1 MAASVPEVAW
11 CQPGERAA
19 AQAMSVRVRHRI
31 HRSLQLGSSSCRR
44 LLRSEVAPPRLS
56 CNYCDPALSLQRFLS
71 ARLKSFDELRNNP
84 TQPGATS
91 NLSPYLHF
99 GE

>member
-1 MAASVPEVAW
+1 V
-11 CQPGERAA
+11 
-19 AQAMSVRVRHRI
+19 I
-31 HRSLQLGSSSCRR
+31 
-44 LLRSEVAPPRLS
+44 PR
-56 CNYCDPALSLQRFLS
+56 CPLQRFLS